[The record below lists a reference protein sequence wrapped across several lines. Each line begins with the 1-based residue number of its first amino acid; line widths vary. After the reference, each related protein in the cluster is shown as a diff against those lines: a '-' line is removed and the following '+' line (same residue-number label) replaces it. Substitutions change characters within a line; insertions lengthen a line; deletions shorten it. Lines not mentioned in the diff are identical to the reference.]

1 MTNQQKSE
9 NRMPCVPLTCV
20 IVINTETPLTCPLY
34 FLSIR
39 NLHVAQSAHFY
50 HYPLS
55 VCDLI
60 PINGSIHTTQCA
72 QPPLQLQSRRFK
84 KYAKKRCCLKSTKKI
99 TIYLN
104 KMNLRTQ
111 IFFFFHVYQRPCD
124 CHEENPSF
132 FKDWLQHTRNRN
144 VLNRFVRQRRCI
156 SVKVMKQHAHQWKDI
171 QIIN

>member
-1 MTNQQKSE
+1 MTNQLKSE
-9 NRMPCVPLTCV
+9 NRMPRVPLTCV

-55 VCDLI
+55 VSDLI

-72 QPPLQLQSRRFK
+72 LPTTLNNKHLFEHNEFTYVDFFLLS
-84 KYAKKRCCLKSTKKI
+84 YLSKSVWLSWRKS
-99 TIYLN
+99 
-104 KMNLRTQ
+104 
-111 IFFFFHVYQRPCD
+111 FFFQR
-124 CHEENPSF
+124 
-132 FKDWLQHTRNRN
+132 LVTAHTCNRN
-144 VLNRFVRQRRCI
+144 VLNRIVRHRRCI
-156 SVKVMKQHAHQWKDI
+156 SVKVMSQHAHQWKDR